1 MIDDETRARIR
12 RLYYAERWKIGTIAA
27 ALGLHRETVAL
38 AVESWRFRNARFR
51 GTAMVLDP
59 Y

>member
-27 ALGLHRETVAL
+27 ALGLHRQTVAL
-38 AVESWRFRNARFR
+38 FQRFYALANNTCSGKQRKK
-51 GTAMVLDP
+51 P
-59 Y
+59 P